1 MKYVGPTKKMMKALE
16 DEGLYVDWPKTGVVK
31 DEELLA
37 IESTFT
43 TGPDWEKGILIDL
56 RHMGALDSKTG
67 VDNAVANQLQEEYDN
82 FDIDE
87 EVKLNLE
94 GSESDRLAR
103 GIPDAVRLLEDMWEQ
118 EKKLKRFAEVANAV
132 ASGKPVPPESDNR
145 KIEIDGN
152 TAEQIV
158 ALLEYAKDYLD
169 PHATVDCLNV
179 SDCMDIINELKRK
192 LEG

>member
-16 DEGLYVDWPKTGVVK
+16 DEGLYVDWPKTGDLK

-56 RHMGALDSKTG
+56 RNMFALDSKAG
-67 VDNAVANQLQEEYDN
+67 IDKAVANQLQEEYDN

-94 GSESDRLAR
+94 GSESERKAR
-103 GIPDAVRLLEDMWEQ
+103 GVPDAVRLLEDMQEQ
-118 EKKLKRFAEVANAV
+118 KKKLKRFAEVANAV
-132 ASGKPVPPESDNR
+132 AEGRTVPEEKDER
-145 KIEIDGN
+145 TIEIDGA
-152 TAEQIV
+152 TAENIL
-158 ALLEYAKDYLD
+158 ALLEYAMRNGASAEHCK
-169 PHATVDCLNV
+169 P
-179 SDCMDIINELKRK
+179 IIDEITHK